1 MPIYLR
7 KFYFKKLLDVKKEE
21 KKHIDKTTKKS
32 NTTVYRPNIPKS
44 GKFPRR

>member
-21 KKHIDKTTKKS
+21 KKQIDKVNKKS
-32 NTTVYRPNIPKS
+32 SIHKPNISKPR
-44 GKFPRR
+44 KFPKR